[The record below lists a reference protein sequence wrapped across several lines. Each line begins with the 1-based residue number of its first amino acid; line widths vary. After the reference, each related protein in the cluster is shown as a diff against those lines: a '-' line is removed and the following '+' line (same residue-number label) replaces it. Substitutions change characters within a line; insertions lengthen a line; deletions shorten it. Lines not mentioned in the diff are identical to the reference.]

1 VQVASLQIIGD
12 IQRSPLDRIA
22 HRVHRRPLHV
32 CQIKPGC
39 VAMSEQR
46 LVEALNCALYIPLVC
61 SAYAY
66 QFVSSVAIYTKQSPR
81 GANTSQANVEQC
93 TATHS

>member
-1 VQVASLQIIGD
+1 
-12 IQRSPLDRIA
+12 
-22 HRVHRRPLHV
+22 
-32 CQIKPGC
+32 
-39 VAMSEQR
+39 MSEQR

-66 QFVSSVAIYTKQSPR
+66 VSSVAIYTKQSPR
-81 GANTSQANVEQC
+81 GANASQANVGQC